1 MKQQESFVP
10 YLRASN
16 GKSLQ
21 FNIDG
26 GSLERAQ
33 YADHFVKH
41 VLGLRASHSVI
52 VRRAL
57 ELYIAHL
64 SKAATREQMEELH
77 RLVAEA
83 LLEYMNMTPPAKRR
97 ASMLD
102 VIRMFLKDNRIQADG
117 SAESLRAGLERLKY
131 FELPFPADDSDTMQ

>member
-26 GSLERAQ
+26 GSLERAH
-33 YADHFVKH
+33 YAEHFVKH

-64 SKAATREQMEELH
+64 DRLLDDPTFATFGMTGEKH
-77 RLVAEA
+77 RLRAASQGDWGRLSEAELQMVPVVPYRQLIAARIKREFANKFKIDPNGDLDDVAE
-83 LLEYMNMTPPAKRR
+83 
-97 ASMLD
+97 
-102 VIRMFLKDNRIQADG
+102 
-117 SAESLRAGLERLKY
+117 
-131 FELPFPADDSDTMQ
+131 DTNE